1 MTEDDWQGTAAAAAT
16 ARTTTM
22 VIAKEPAAGRLLAV
36 GDIHGCLDLLRQLLE
51 KVAPN
56 AEDRVVFLGDYIDRG
71 PDSRGVID
79 FLLEFRARWP
89 QTVFLKG
96 NHEAMLL
103 DYLAGRERLR
113 YLLNG
118 GEPTLYGY
126 REKGRLQIPTDHLQF
141 LHSLRPYFE
150 TEHFIFVHAGL
161 RPQVAP
167 QAQHEKDLLWI
178 RKDFLESDFSW
189 GKTVVFGHTPLRKP
203 HLNRDRLG
211 LDTGAVYG
219 RTLTCCDVL
228 QRKLW
233 SVAAT

>member
-1 MTEDDWQGTAAAAAT
+1 M
-16 ARTTTM
+16 
-22 VIAKEPAAGRLLAV
+22 ISKEPAAGRLLAI

-51 KVAPN
+51 EVAPGGN
-56 AEDRVVFLGDYIDRG
+56 DQVVFLGDYIDRG

-79 FLLEFRARWP
+79 FLLEFRTSRP

-118 GEPTLYGY
+118 GETTLYSY
-126 REKGRLQIPTDHLQF
+126 REKGRLKIPADHLQF
-141 LHSLRPYFE
+141 LQSLRLYYE

-161 RPQVAP
+161 RPQVATD
-167 QAQHEKDLLWI
+167 AQHENDQLWI
-178 RKDFLESDFSW
+178 RKKFLESDYSW
-189 GKTVVFGHTPLRKP
+189 GKAVVFGHTPLPKP
-203 HLNRDRLG
+203 RLNGDRIG

-228 QRKLW
+228 TRKTW
-233 SVAAT
+233 SVAAP